1 MSALPDFK
9 VLHAEQHARLGDVG
23 AAHLLEAGRR
33 WRLAPVLEAGGALLF
48 PHTSA
53 AVCGHQIAAVVHAV
67 LDAGARQVLALG
79 VLHGLSPELADARR
93 RVAAGGDPANEP
105 AWGVQG
111 PGLDARQDWRRE
123 FSLDHFAWL
132 LAAEAARRDVPAPAL
147 VARFPFLAGVA
158 PERMPGFDEL
168 ASLVSEPGT
177 VLVATGDLV
186 HHGHG
191 YGDTAPLA
199 PGDGGLAMAA
209 ARIDAGFA
217 LLAAGDRAGYQE
229 HCVRT
234 KSDARDVGPVLRELL
249 GPCRWRVHDLVTD
262 DMSGPYQATPP
273 TWVAGALVEF
283 TRDPAR
289 AGGEDRR

>member
-1 MSALPDFK
+1 
-9 VLHAEQHARLGDVG
+9 
-23 AAHLLEAGRR
+23 
-33 WRLAPVLEAGGALLF
+33 
-48 PHTSA
+48 
-53 AVCGHQIAAVVHAV
+53 
-67 LDAGARQVLALG
+67 
-79 VLHGLSPELADARR
+79 
-93 RVAAGGDPANEP
+93 
-105 AWGVQG
+105 
-111 PGLDARQDWRRE
+111 
-123 FSLDHFAWL
+123 
-132 LAAEAARRDVPAPAL
+132 
-147 VARFPFLAGVA
+147 
-158 PERMPGFDEL
+158 
-168 ASLVSEPGT
+168 
-177 VLVATGDLV
+177 
-186 HHGHG
+186 
-191 YGDTAPLA
+191 
-199 PGDGGLAMAA
+199 MAA